1 VKISFVIDGSVKG
14 RPLHAIEAELLK
26 HKISNKNLVENQVG
40 RLDYAVVE
48 LDDRTKDMIDE
59 LKVESLRR
67 EELERKIAEVSE
79 RTKKR
84 ASNMM
89 RMARK
94 NHAEVKS
101 QVDRVRNQLEDVE
114 TERSE
119 LENELNEYVEVR
131 DKCVSVKILN
141 ELMSKNEIALRDRIL
156 SIKNR
161 CDVLRSTGMETEKA
175 LEIAKEEK
183 EKVASEM
190 GMSTEELQVAVMT
203 ARAETDR
210 ELERI
215 EEMEKE
221 TLQCHK
227 EYSANTRKQVSALKA
242 EALRAHASMVSSTEK
257 QKLKILYVVFE
268 RLCSS
273 AKRENSLSHV
283 FTRMTIVSLLIICIT
298 HLHQKKITRTRNA
311 QMHTQM
317 LRKTLTPTLERRYL
331 SKELA
336 TKERSARSMNM
347 KKEKLVRDF
356 SILRQAFEMH
366 SSSVRCFFY
375 CHLILSLSLTNTN
388 KHNTNATG
396 PEKIQR

>member
-1 VKISFVIDGSVKG
+1 M
-14 RPLHAIEAELLK
+14 LK
-26 HKISNKNLVENQVG
+26 HKISNKTLVENQVG

-67 EELERKIAEVSE
+67 EELERKITEVSE

-175 LEIAKEEK
+175 LESAKEEK
-183 EKVASEM
+183 EKVASEI

-210 ELERI
+210 EIERI

-257 QKLKILYVVFE
+257 QKLKILY
-268 RLCSS
+268 
-273 AKRENSLSHV
+273 
-283 FTRMTIVSLLIICIT
+283 
-298 HLHQKKITRTRNA
+298 
-311 QMHTQM
+311 
-317 LRKTLTPTLERRYL
+317 L

-336 TKERSARSMNM
+336 RKERNARAMNM

-366 SSSVRCFFY
+366 SSSVRCFL
-375 CHLILSLSLTNTN
+375 CHLISFSLSLSLTNTN
-388 KHNTNATG
+388 NTT
-396 PEKIQR
+396 QRNRT

>member
-1 VKISFVIDGSVKG
+1 MYVFFYCISHSHLFNKVEIHTTFTHSLIHTLTQAITHTNIK
-14 RPLHAIEAELLK
+14 PQAIEAELLK
-26 HKISNKNLVENQVG
+26 HKISNKTLVENQVG

-67 EELERKIAEVSE
+67 EELERKITEVSE

-94 NHAEVKS
+94 NHAEMKRN
-101 QVDRVRNQLEDVE
+101 VDRVRDQLEDVE

-131 DKCVSVKILN
+131 DKCVNIKILN
-141 ELMSKNEIALRDRIL
+141 ELMSKNEVALRDRIL
-156 SIKNR
+156 SIRNR
-161 CDVLRSTGMETEKA
+161 CDVLRNTGMETEKA
-175 LEIAKEEK
+175 LEVAKDEVD
-183 EKVASEM
+183 KVASET

-210 ELERI
+210 EIERI

-242 EALRAHASMVSSTEK
+242 EALRAHVSMVSSTEK
-257 QKLKILYVVFE
+257 QKLKILY
-268 RLCSS
+268 
-273 AKRENSLSHV
+273 
-283 FTRMTIVSLLIICIT
+283 
-298 HLHQKKITRTRNA
+298 
-311 QMHTQM
+311 
-317 LRKTLTPTLERRYL
+317 L

-336 TKERSARSMNM
+336 RKERNARAMNM

-366 SSSVRCFFY
+366 SSSVRFTFERE
-375 CHLILSLSLTNTN
+375 
-388 KHNTNATG
+388 AR
-396 PEKIQR
+396 E